1 VAQETVSEKKVRP
14 IFPNLL
20 VRLDEK
26 PEYVGRILLPDTAK
40 EHPKR
45 GTVVRLPVDQPEDH
59 KFKALVGERILF
71 QRYAGTEH
79 PDDKTLLMMRE
90 DDILAV
96 LEK

>member
-1 VAQETVSEKKVRP
+1 MEQNVDHKKVRP
-14 IFPNLL
+14 LYPNLL

-45 GTVVRLPVDQPEDH
+45 GTVIRLPVDQPEEH
-59 KFKALVGERILF
+59 KFKAQVGERILF

-79 PDDKTLLMMRE
+79 PDDKTLLMMKE
-90 DDILAV
+90 EDILAV